1 MQVKVNK
8 SLINYA
14 KQLQQQ
20 GENNSRKFDRVKQN
34 KIQVTAL
41 VILTSGELRTPT
53 SADRVGTT

>member
-20 GENNSRKFDRVKQN
+20 GENNSRRFDRVKQS
-34 KIQVTAL
+34 KIQVTPL